1 MALLCKLEISN
12 EESRENSFIKSC
24 HYVIFAKN
32 ESVET
37 SLIDP
42 ILIFKRIATK
52 SILLNDN
59 LVDSPAFNELDS
71 LLQNNLKNEQ
81 EFKKSFIKNVCAFF
95 LNSNTVLINFFNLFY
110 FTHLRLKWLKIT
122 ILL

>member
-12 EESRENSFIKSC
+12 EESLGNSFIKSC

-37 SLIDP
+37 NLIDP

-71 LLQNNLKNEQ
+71 LSQNNLNNEQ
-81 EFKKSFIKNVCAFF
+81 EFKKSFIKNVCVF
-95 LNSNTVLINFFNLFY
+95 VLTQIN
-110 FTHLRLKWLKIT
+110 
-122 ILL
+122 

>member
-1 MALLCKLEISN
+1 MLSN
-12 EESRENSFIKSC
+12 EESRENSFMKSC

-32 ESVET
+32 KSVET

-59 LVDSPAFNELDS
+59 LVDSPAFNQLDS
-71 LLQNNLKNEQ
+71 LSQNNLKNEH
-81 EFKKSFIKNVCAFF
+81 EFKKSFIKNVYVF
-95 LNSNTVLINFFNLFY
+95 LNSNTLLIIFF
-110 FTHLRLKWLKIT
+110 
-122 ILL
+122 